1 MSPNSRLTAASIACA
16 RDGRAPLARARQRT
30 RPLGAPRLQRGA
42 LCVLLAFSTFAGTA
56 LAQSESDRIRELER
70 KLEQSIRLIDDLSDK
85 VKRLEAGA
93 AGAPRAA
100 TAGTGSGTA
109 AGLPGVAAGQVAEQ
123 QARIDSLEQSVNK
136 LSTTL
141 SASGNNS
148 AFGIPVHGF
157 ADVGAGISRGIQGA
171 PGKGFNVGTMSL
183 YLTPQFTDRVR
194 GLLELAFEFDR
205 NGALA
210 TDLER
215 AQLGYA
221 FGDAATLW
229 MGRVHTPFGYWNNAF
244 HHGQQIATS
253 LRRPQFID
261 FEDKGGIIP
270 VHMVGAWVTGSKA
283 ALGGKLTYD
292 LFAGNSPRLAL
303 DANQTPGSGTLNMN
317 NSGSTNHYLMQGFNT
332 SYIWAS
338 GLRVGLHGLRAN
350 LRDDALAPSTVAMR
364 MLGGYA
370 VYDENDWEVIAE
382 YYRFRNTNLISNTGA
397 PLGSFT
403 SSAGFVQVGKNI
415 GRWTPY
421 ARAER
426 AMLDQ
431 NDLYFA
437 QQASGR
443 PYARGAIGLRYDLDP
458 KAAIKFEL
466 SGTRQYTAGIPN
478 SADLR
483 LQYSIRF

>member
-1 MSPNSRLTAASIACA
+1 M
-16 RDGRAPLARARQRT
+16 
-30 RPLGAPRLQRGA
+30 
-42 LCVLLAFSTFAGTA
+42 LLAVSAFAGTA
-56 LAQSESDRIRELER
+56 FAQSESDRIRELER
-70 KLEQSIRLIDDLSDK
+70 KLEQSIKLIDDLSDK

-93 AGAPRAA
+93 ASAPRAG
-100 TAGTGSGTA
+100 TVGAGAGSA
-109 AGLPGVAAGQVAEQ
+109 AGVPGAAAGQVAEQ

-141 SASGNNS
+141 SASGNS
-148 AFGIPVHGF
+148 SVFGIPVHGF
-157 ADVGAGISRGIQGA
+157 ADVGAGSSRGIQGA
-171 PGKGFNVGTMSL
+171 PGKGFTLGSMSL

-194 GLLELAFEFDR
+194 GLLELVFEFDR
-205 NGALA
+205 NGNLA

-215 AQLGYA
+215 LQLGYA

-229 MGRVHTPFGYWNNAF
+229 MGRVHTPLGYWNNAF

-261 FEDKGGIIP
+261 FEDRGGIIP
-270 VHMVGAWVTGSKA
+270 VHTVGAWVTGSKA
-283 ALGGKLTYD
+283 ALGGKVTYD

-303 DANQTPGSGTLNMN
+303 DDNQTPGSGTLNMN
-317 NSGSTNHYLMQGFNT
+317 NAGSTNHYLMQGFNT
-332 SYIWAS
+332 SYIWAG

-350 LRDDALAPSTVAMR
+350 VRDNALAPSTVAMR

-370 VYDENDWEVIAE
+370 VYDANHWEVIAE
-382 YYRFRNTNLISNTGA
+382 YYRFRNTNLISNTAA

-415 GRWTPY
+415 GLWTPY

-426 AMLDQ
+426 TVLNQ

-437 QQASGR
+437 QQATGR

-458 KAAIKFEL
+458 KAAIKVEL
-466 SGTRQYTAGIPN
+466 SGTRQYTAGVPN
-478 SADLR
+478 SAGLH